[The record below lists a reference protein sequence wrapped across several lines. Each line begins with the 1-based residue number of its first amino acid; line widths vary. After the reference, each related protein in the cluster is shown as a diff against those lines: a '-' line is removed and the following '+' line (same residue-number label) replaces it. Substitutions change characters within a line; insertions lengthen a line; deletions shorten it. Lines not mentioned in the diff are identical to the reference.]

1 VLTRHSRGQVLPIW
15 TMGIAVVLVLAF
27 AALQYGQV
35 LRWQIRAQ
43 NAADAAAAGALSVQ
57 ASSWNQQLTLLY
69 AAGVEEYRIK
79 QLLAGLR
86 LAGNDDPS
94 CQSATGGCWAQFVK
108 LRDAYHRAVD
118 RYSTDVQLVHRASQ
132 YTLAQAQ
139 SDARAIVADFEKN
152 CGQVNGGDCGFTY
165 SVTDFRKRVGILN
178 DVRQAGGV
186 WAVNTG
192 STNGT
197 PGDDYTPAQIE
208 VVVCADVNPIVPS
221 VLGFKPPVFRAIG
234 RAAATSAMV
243 TQEWIQP
250 GQIVNPRTGSVFQPV
265 ETQYAVPGVST
276 SFGKNWFQVD
286 YGGNAAT
293 AHASQDYY
301 IQNMSVDEFSA
312 ATGWWSSIPIKPYS
326 GALADASYA
335 CKASS

>member
-1 VLTRHSRGQVLPIW
+1 MLSHRARGQVLPIW
-15 TMGIAVVLVLAF
+15 TMGIAAVLVLAF

-69 AAGVEEYRIK
+69 AAGVEEYRLR
-79 QLLAGLR
+79 QLLAGIR
-86 LAGNDDPS
+86 LAANDDPS
-94 CQSATGGCWAQFVK
+94 CQSASGGCWAQFVA
-108 LRDAYHRAVD
+108 LRDAYHRSLD
-118 RYSTDVQLVHRASQ
+118 RYTTDIQLVHRASQ
-132 YTLAQAQ
+132 YTLLQAQ

-152 CGQVNGGDCGFTY
+152 CGQANGGDCGFSYTV
-165 SVTDFRKRVGILN
+165 SDFRKRVGQLN

-192 STNGT
+192 STVAA
-197 PGDDYTPAQIE
+197 PDDDYTPAQIE
-208 VVVCADVNPIVPS
+208 VVVCADVTPLVPS
-221 VLGFKPPVFRAIG
+221 VLGFKPPVFRAVG

-250 GQIVNPRTGSVFQPV
+250 GQIVNPRTNQAFQPV
-265 ETQYAVPGVST
+265 EAQYAVSGAGT
-276 SFGKNWFQVD
+276 SFGKNWFQVNF
-286 YGGNAAT
+286 GGNAAT
-293 AHASQDYY
+293 AYASQDYY
-301 IQNMSVDEFSA
+301 IQNMTVDEFSA

-326 GALADASYA
+326 GTLADGSFA